1 VPPKANKAWTMRRGY
16 AAPSGSQRPAQPPP
30 KMNQDQAHHTRRYKA
45 RLLVGAVID
54 PTRKR

>member
-1 VPPKANKAWTMRRGY
+1 MRRGY